1 MRIAVWA
8 SHAPESI
15 WNVVRLAAI
24 LANGQYCIVRQNM
37 SEFFQIGPIFDT
49 DGRGVRADPSSGG
62 PTPMEVDKVGKG
74 KGKGCFVLDTRQWTA
89 SSIEANAKVK
99 GQARAMARRQTRR
112 VRSSSRASAVGHK
125 WAEPEGTGSG
135 ER

>member
-74 KGKGCFVLDTRQWTA
+74 KGKGKGCFVLDT
-89 SSIEANAKVK
+89 
-99 GQARAMARRQTRR
+99 
-112 VRSSSRASAVGHK
+112 
-125 WAEPEGTGSG
+125 
-135 ER
+135 